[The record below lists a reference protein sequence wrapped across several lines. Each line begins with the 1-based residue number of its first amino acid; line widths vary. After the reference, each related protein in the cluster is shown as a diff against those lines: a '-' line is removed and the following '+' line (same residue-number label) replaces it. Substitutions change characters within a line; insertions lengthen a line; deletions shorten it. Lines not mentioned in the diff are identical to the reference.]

1 MTAQRTTRPTALVT
15 GASAGIGHEFARQLA
30 ARQHDL
36 VLVARD
42 RSRLEAV
49 AAELTSRYAV
59 SAEVLVADLSDRS
72 ALQTVADRVADPE
85 RPVDVLV
92 NNAGYGQRRSFLRND
107 VAVEEAAFDVLTRA
121 VLVLSHAAGVAMRER
136 GRGRIVNVSS
146 VAGFIASGSYS
157 AAKAWVTTFSEGLA
171 SELAGSGVTVTAL
184 CPGFTNTEFQQR
196 AGIGKPGPDFMW
208 LDPTRLVSECLDD
221 VDKGRVLSV
230 PGLQYKAIVGTA
242 PGRAP
247 LGRPARSS
255 RTPLNPGRR
264 GTSRAAR
271 PKPHRAIL
279 RTLQNGTCLVCPFD
293 TRELGPHLAIRL
305 TREHPVLP

>member
-1 MTAQRTTRPTALVT
+1 MTAQRATRPTALVT
-15 GASAGIGHEFARQLA
+15 GASAGIGQEFARQLA
-30 ARQHDL
+30 ARGHDL

-42 RSRLEAV
+42 RARLEAL

-59 SAEVLVADLSDRS
+59 SAEVLVADLSDRG
-72 ALQTVADRVADPE
+72 ALQAVADRVADPD

-107 VAVEEAAFDVLTRA
+107 VEVEEAAFDVLTRA

-196 AGIGKPGPDFMW
+196 AGISKPGPDFMW
-208 LDPTRLVSECLDD
+208 LDPARLVSDCLDD
-221 VDKGRVLSV
+221 VGKGRVLSV
-230 PGLQYKAIVGTA
+230 PGLQYKAVVGLLRVL
-242 PGRAP
+242 P
-247 LGRPARSS
+247 RSLV
-255 RTPLNPGRR
+255 R
-264 GTSRAAR
+264 SRAR
-271 PKPHRAIL
+271 
-279 RTLQNGTCLVCPFD
+279 LV
-293 TRELGPHLAIRL
+293 RR
-305 TREHPVLP
+305 

>member
-1 MTAQRTTRPTALVT
+1 MTAERTTRPTALVT

-107 VAVEEAAFDVLTRA
+107 VTVEEAAFDVLTRA

-136 GRGRIVNVSS
+136 GRGRIINVSS

-230 PGLQYKAIVGTA
+230 PGLQYKAIVGLLRVV
-242 PGRAP
+242 P
-247 LGRPARSS
+247 RSMV
-255 RTPLNPGRR
+255 RR
-264 GTSRAAR
+264 RVR
-271 PKPHRAIL
+271 
-279 RTLQNGTCLVCPFD
+279 LV
-293 TRELGPHLAIRL
+293 RR
-305 TREHPVLP
+305 

>member
-1 MTAQRTTRPTALVT
+1 M
-15 GASAGIGHEFARQLA
+15 
-30 ARQHDL
+30 
-36 VLVARD
+36 
-42 RSRLEAV
+42 
-49 AAELTSRYAV
+49 
-59 SAEVLVADLSDRS
+59 LVADLSDRS
-72 ALQTVADRVADPE
+72 ALQTVADRVADPA

-208 LDPTRLVSECLDD
+208 LDPTRLVSDCLDD
-221 VDKGRVLSV
+221 VDKGRVVSV
-230 PGLQYKAIVGTA
+230 PGLQYKAIVGLLRVV
-242 PGRAP
+242 PRSVIRRRAP
-247 LGRPARSS
+247 PRPPLSRGAPASVFSAPPRESCLG
-255 RTPLNPGRR
+255 
-264 GTSRAAR
+264 
-271 PKPHRAIL
+271 
-279 RTLQNGTCLVCPFD
+279 CPVR
-293 TRELGPHLAIRL
+293 TRELGDPRSIPLSRPD
-305 TREHPVLP
+305 PVLP

>member
-1 MTAQRTTRPTALVT
+1 MTVEQTTRPTALVT
-15 GASAGIGHEFARQLA
+15 GASAGIGREFAHQLA
-30 ARQHDL
+30 ARRHDL

-42 RSRLEAV
+42 RGRLEQL

-72 ALQTVADRVADPE
+72 ALQAVADRVADRE

-107 VAVEEAAFDVLTRA
+107 LAVEEAAFDVLTRA

-136 GRGRIVNVSS
+136 GRGHIVNVSS

-196 AGIGKPGPDFMW
+196 AGLSKPGPEFLW
-208 LDPTRLVSECLDD
+208 LDPQKLVADGLHD
-221 VDKGRVLSV
+221 VDRGRVVSV
-230 PGLQYKAIVGTA
+230 PGLQYKAVVGLLRVV
-242 PGRAP
+242 P
-247 LGRPARSS
+247 RSLVRS
-255 RTPLNPGRR
+255 RVRVVRR
-264 GTSRAAR
+264 
-271 PKPHRAIL
+271 
-279 RTLQNGTCLVCPFD
+279 
-293 TRELGPHLAIRL
+293 
-305 TREHPVLP
+305 

>member
-1 MTAQRTTRPTALVT
+1 
-15 GASAGIGHEFARQLA
+15 
-30 ARQHDL
+30 
-36 VLVARD
+36 
-42 RSRLEAV
+42 
-49 AAELTSRYAV
+49 
-59 SAEVLVADLSDRS
+59 
-72 ALQTVADRVADPE
+72 
-85 RPVDVLV
+85 
-92 NNAGYGQRRSFLRND
+92 
-107 VAVEEAAFDVLTRA
+107 
-121 VLVLSHAAGVAMRER
+121 MRER

-242 PGRAP
+242 AGRAP
-247 LGRPARSS
+247 LGRPPPRAS
-255 RTPLNPGRR
+255 RPPLNRGPGGRPAPLDLPAA
-264 GTSRAAR
+264 SRDSPDSA
-271 PKPHRAIL
+271 
-279 RTLQNGTCLVCPFD
+279 
-293 TRELGPHLAIRL
+293 
-305 TREHPVLP
+305 

>member
-1 MTAQRTTRPTALVT
+1 MTPERTTRPTALVT

-30 ARQHDL
+30 ARGHDL

-42 RSRLEAV
+42 RARLDAV

-59 SAEVLVADLSDRS
+59 AAEVLVADLSDRA
-72 ALQTVADRVADPE
+72 ALQAVADRVADAG

-184 CPGFTNTEFQQR
+184 CPGFTNTEFQER
-196 AGIGKPGPDFMW
+196 AGISKPGPAFLW
-208 LDPTRLVSECLDD
+208 LDPVELVSDCLDD
-221 VDKGRVLSV
+221 VAKGRVVSV
-230 PGLQYKAIVGTA
+230 PGLQYKAIVGLLRVV
-242 PGRAP
+242 P
-247 LGRPARSS
+247 RSLV
-255 RTPLNPGRR
+255 R
-264 GTSRAAR
+264 SRAR
-271 PKPHRAIL
+271 
-279 RTLQNGTCLVCPFD
+279 LV
-293 TRELGPHLAIRL
+293 RR
-305 TREHPVLP
+305 